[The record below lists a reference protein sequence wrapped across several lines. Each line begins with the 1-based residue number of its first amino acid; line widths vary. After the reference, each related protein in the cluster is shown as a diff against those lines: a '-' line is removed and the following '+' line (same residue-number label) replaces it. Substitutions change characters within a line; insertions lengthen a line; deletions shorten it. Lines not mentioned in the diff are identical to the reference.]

1 MRKIVSFLVMIK
13 LVASV
18 ALADLIREPWPG
30 PITNPEPED
39 DGELVVIKVLFFAA
53 IIISVIVTFYKRY
66 KINLT
71 NRG

>member
-1 MRKIVSFLVMIK
+1 MKKIVSLLVMIQ

-18 ALADLIREPWPG
+18 ALADLINEPWTG
-30 PITNPEPED
+30 PVTNPTTDD

-66 KINLT
+66 KDNIA